1 VIGRERMIY
10 FKACPKCRGDMLP
23 ERDSSGEY
31 RHCLQCG
38 MLEDMVPA
46 PARIVALASN
56 RRAA

>member
-1 VIGRERMIY
+1 MIY

-23 ERDSSGEY
+23 ESDFSGEY

-38 MLEDMVPA
+38 MLEDV
-46 PARIVALASN
+46 AREPVRLSAGRAR